1 MSKELTGV
9 VEAISGNRRF
19 LVMFQGGWEK
29 DLASNKLTVVIVDS
43 RPVNKEAKVPTISKK
58 LEESVDLEEGYYHGV
73 YVFLLFKK

>member
-1 MSKELTGV
+1 
-9 VEAISGNRRF
+9 
-19 LVMFQGGWEK
+19 MFQGGWEK